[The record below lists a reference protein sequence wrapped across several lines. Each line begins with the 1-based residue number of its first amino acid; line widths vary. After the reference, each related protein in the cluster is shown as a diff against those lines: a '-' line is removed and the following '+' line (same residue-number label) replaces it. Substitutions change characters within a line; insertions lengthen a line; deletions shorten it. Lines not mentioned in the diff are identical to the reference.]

1 MNTYTEKDLLLAFI
15 CENCGYSRLSEI
27 PYERFPIKDKE
38 IVCGIFKLF
47 VRKELISD
55 CKCGRSSIT
64 FLLRF
69 EATDFLSHGGFQAQE
84 ELLQKNIERLLLEI
98 ESLKPAMPTK
108 VETITNIASGIATAL
123 GLLIKQ

>member
-27 PYERFPIKDKE
+27 PYGCFPIKEKE
-38 IVCGIFKLF
+38 RLFGILKLF
-47 VRKELISD
+47 ERKGLISD
-55 CKCGRSSIT
+55 CKDGRSGIS

-69 EATDFLSHGGFQAQE
+69 EAADFLSHGGFQAQE

-123 GLLIKQ
+123 SLLIKL